1 MTKEIEDKKNIVSKF
16 QLKGSALIFTMF
28 ILAGMLIVAMSGSYL
43 ILTGIIAG
51 GIQSQSTKAYFAAES
66 GAENIL
72 WQFRKDDANYGNI
85 YKDTGTPL
93 MQGVI
98 SENIDYNV
106 YHTSSPNGSLHN
118 YTSIGTYNNIRRS
131 VEISF

>member
-1 MTKEIEDKKNIVSKF
+1 MAKEIKDKKNMVSKF

-72 WQFRKDDANYGNI
+72 WQFRKADANYGTSFQ
-85 YKDTGTPL
+85 DTGAPL
-93 MQGVI
+93 VHEII
-98 SENIDYNV
+98 SENINYNV
-106 YHTSSPNGSLHN
+106 YHTSGPSSSLHN

-131 VEISF
+131 VEITF